1 MSKKNNIHILFK
13 KYFIAKNVKHSELS
27 VNYSSTI
34 KDHWSPNIIIMKN
47 SEIFWELPNCDTET
61 WNEQMPLKKK
71 DSDRHARC
79 RIVPNVQ
86 FAFF

>member
-34 KDHWSPNIIIMKN
+34 KDH
-47 SEIFWELPNCDTET
+47 
-61 WNEQMPLKKK
+61 
-71 DSDRHARC
+71 
-79 RIVPNVQ
+79 
-86 FAFF
+86 